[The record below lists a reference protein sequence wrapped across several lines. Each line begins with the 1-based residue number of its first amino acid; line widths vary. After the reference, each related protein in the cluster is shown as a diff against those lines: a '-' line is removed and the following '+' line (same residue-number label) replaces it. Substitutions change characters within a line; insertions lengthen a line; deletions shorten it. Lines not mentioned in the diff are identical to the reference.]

1 MADTTLPGLAAYG
14 GDFQDKLI
22 KALYLALELEAQGIS
37 VMPGLK
43 SKSTLHK
50 LLVKKG
56 AKPYTGVFK
65 GKQDLAFEPREIS
78 VEKVQRDLIVE
89 PSRFLQTF
97 LEKKRGAGENSKN
110 MTIPF
115 AEVVWSSVMEELANE
130 VVTDSMY
137 HGVGKS
143 AFVSYNAGTAYPVN
157 SYVKY
162 VQDGELRYF
171 RTVAATVAGET
182 PDTNEEK
189 FDWAGGRAIVKGF
202 NSILNAE
209 ETAGKIVPVSTG
221 AITSADAYAQF
232 TQVWR
237 NLPEQLRLKGG
248 LIYCSQNSYEAL
260 MDSAEEKT
268 KKNYEQVDSISYLAK
283 TDKKAI
289 VKPVNWLA
297 GSNRI
302 IASVTGNFWMGTDQ
316 TSDMNTLKIM
326 EQMYHL
332 EAGITFMLGFQ
343 IADLE
348 ALSTN
353 DQD

>member
-1 MADTTLPGLAAYG
+1 MADTLPGLAAYG
-14 GDFQDKLI
+14 GDYAATLI

-43 SKSTLHK
+43 SKTTLHK

-56 AKPYTGVFK
+56 AKPYTGQFK
-65 GKQDLAFEPREIS
+65 SKQDLSFEAREIA
-78 VEKVQRDLIVE
+78 VEKVQRDISIE

-110 MTIPF
+110 MQIPF

-130 VVTDSMY
+130 VVTESMY
-137 HGVGKS
+137 NGVGKS
-143 AFVSYNAGTAYPVN
+143 AFVAYNAATAYPAG
-157 SYVKY
+157 SYIKY
-162 VQDGELRYF
+162 TQDGELRYF
-171 RTVAATVAGET
+171 RTVEATTAGEN
-182 PDTNEEK
+182 PDNSESK
-189 FDWAGGRAIVKGF
+189 FDWAGGRAITKGF
-202 NSILNAE
+202 NSILNE
-209 ETAGKIVPVSTG
+209 EEAAGKIVPVSTG
-221 AITSADAYAQF
+221 AITSADAYGQF

-237 NLPEQLRLKGG
+237 NLPEQLRIKGG
-248 LIYCSQNSYEAL
+248 LVYCSQNSYESL
-260 MDSAEEKT
+260 MDDAENKV
-268 KKNYEQVDSISYLAK
+268 KKNFEEVNGITYLSK
-283 TDKKAI
+283 TDKKAAI
-289 VKPVNWLA
+289 KPVNWLA
-297 GSNRI
+297 GSSRL
-302 IASVTGNFWMGTDQ
+302 IASVSGNLWMGTDQ

-332 EAGITFMLGFQ
+332 DAGITFMLGFQ